1 MGELTALIVVIILI
15 TVSLMLFFVRRI
27 RAGVRFGLRPLR
39 VPEQLHKQVGQAA
52 ESGGLLHLTLGR
64 AALSGPAGPTSVVAL
79 QMLDYLAEE
88 SCRNSIPPVVTVG
101 EGTLFVAGQDVVR
114 HAYERTGRGQE
125 GSVETAL
132 LIAPQEFPMTYAAG
146 VSTIYHQQKTTNT
159 VMLGRFGA
167 EIGIMTEAAV
177 RTGTDQIIGTDD
189 PTAMAVATATT
200 DHVLWGEELF
210 AATAYLEGNATQL
223 ASVRTQDVL
232 RWVVVVAIVI
242 SALLQLLGI
251 L

>member
-1 MGELTALIVVIILI
+1 MGELTALIVVVILI
-15 TVSLMLFFVRRI
+15 TVSLMLIFVRRV
-27 RAGVRFGLRPLR
+27 RNGVQFGLRALR
-39 VPEQLHKQVGQAA
+39 VPEQLHLQVGRAV

-64 AALSGPAGPTSVVAL
+64 AALNGPAGPTSVVAL

-88 SCRNSIPPVVTVG
+88 SCRNSIPPVVTMG

-125 GSVETAL
+125 GSAETAL
-132 LIAPQEFPMTYAAG
+132 FLASQEFPMTYAAG
-146 VSTIYHQQKTTNT
+146 VSNAYHQENIANT
-159 VMLGRFGA
+159 VLLGRFGA

-177 RTGTDQIIGTDD
+177 RTGIDQVIGTDD

-210 AATAYLEGNATQL
+210 AATAYLEGNAAQL

-232 RWVVVVAIVI
+232 RWIVVAAIVI
-242 SALLQLLGI
+242 FTLLQLLGI
-251 L
+251 F